1 MPTVL
6 HKGKDLEPTSTGT
19 SAAGLAV
26 WKAMGGIVGMGAI
39 GAGLATLVVM
49 CILRPRT
56 QSEWIVGVI
65 STVVASISGG
75 AAVIQ
80 QYELHHWAN
89 NPVGLVA
96 MLGLAFAC
104 GLPGWAVVRWAF
116 NFFDKRR
123 KADLLEVMTELREGA
138 IGVKSE

>member
-26 WKAMGGIVGMGAI
+26 WKAMGGIAGMGAI

-75 AAVIQ
+75 AAAGGDDGAV
-80 QYELHHWAN
+80 AAAG
-89 NPVGLVA
+89 VGTDQKS
-96 MLGLAFAC
+96 FS
-104 GLPGWAVVRWAF
+104 PS
-116 NFFDKRR
+116 
-123 KADLLEVMTELREGA
+123 TSA
-138 IGVKSE
+138 IE